1 VQLIN
6 ADNKI
11 EKRPIRLGQALDA
24 QWLVLDG
31 LKAGDRVMVDGFQK
45 ARVGQAVT
53 PVAMRVDGNRVVEA
67 QASALAG
74 QAQASEEPKP

>member
-1 VQLIN
+1 MQLVN

-11 EKRPIRLGQALDA
+11 EKRPIQLGQALGA
-24 QWLVLDG
+24 QWLVLGG

-53 PVAMRVDGNRVVEA
+53 PVAMRVDGSRVVEA
-67 QASALAG
+67 QASAPA
-74 QAQASEEPKP
+74 AQAAASAPPKP